1 MVDSQPESSMANDPT
16 IEDRKVAE
24 IKLLLSEKRFD
35 EAFDRSSALTKE
47 APGNTE
53 GWWRLTLAADGLKRW
68 EEARN
73 AVKET
78 INLVP
83 RSPIVWGE
91 FGYILE
97 ELKQND
103 EARKAFEMGI
113 KIDPDYGYGHLSL
126 MRIFEKEKEYDGIIL
141 HGRAL
146 ERIEEAT
153 PNILDKI
160 GLAFWYKNN
169 FHMSLH
175 YYTKSA
181 TLEKQAFRYANLGLI
196 YERPELAQYLDAS
209 DAYRRALLIEPDH
222 ERALESSSRLSKK
235 LSALAL
241 ALKQSGTQVL
251 DKTDFHRFYINP
263 FVLLGCD
270 INFDIEDYSTKQ
282 IQRRKKALVQEID
295 LEEGR
300 VGSLGRYTIDKSRAL
315 SLCDEIL
322 DDTKKKFHWIVFQDK
337 RLCDFLHAGDVAL
350 FTYDENYF
358 PAPTLDALDQPAFL
372 NWLSTAFSSQY
383 DLVLSRALDQ
393 NNLARVGALLA
404 GRRYVGQQDDDLC
417 FAGARR
423 LIDRRMEPIR
433 RAEKEVS
440 TKPPSLAALSEMLI
454 DPKNP
459 HALAPLLNLLPAAHF
474 RSFQNEAVRL
484 IQSIALN
491 CNNEHSDPDLAR
503 EVLQLAN
510 AFAFVSVD
518 IKHQVETDEQQVNEI
533 IAKER
538 ENEVRLT
545 QGGAPLEITKE
556 GVRKGTEF
564 IAAKE
569 LKAIRWGITVTG
581 QRPLLSY
588 DFFLGVLS
596 TQGAEIQIAWSS
608 SKDIDKNNECFSKL
622 INASFSYALPSILEK
637 INADLDKDKTIVIGN
652 CELTHHQVVELTRHQ
667 VVIPMAG
674 WFGTKR
680 HEVPWPRV
688 HTEVAKGDL
697 IISDRTNSKVRI
709 AMPIRTTYNAVTIG
723 LIAASRG
730 KHQ

>member
-1 MVDSQPESSMANDPT
+1 M
-16 IEDRKVAE
+16 EDRKVAE
-24 IKLLLSEKRFD
+24 IQQLLSEERFD
-35 EAFDRSSALTKE
+35 EAFDRSSALTRE
-47 APGNTE
+47 APGNAE
-53 GWWRLTLAADGLKRW
+53 GWWRLSLAAEGLKRW
-68 EEARN
+68 EVART

-91 FGYILE
+91 FGHILE
-97 ELKQND
+97 ALAQND
-103 EARKAFEMGI
+103 EARKAFEMAI
-113 KIDPDYGYGHLSL
+113 KIDPDYAYGHFSL
-126 MRIFEKEKEYDGIIL
+126 MHICERNKEYDGIIF
-141 HGRAL
+141 HGQAF
-146 ERIEEAT
+146 ERIGEAA

-160 GLAFWYKNN
+160 ALAFWYKNN
-169 FHMSLH
+169 FQMSLH

-181 TLEKQAFRYANLGLI
+181 TLEKQAFRYSNLGLI

-209 DAYRRALLIEPDH
+209 DAYRRALLTEPAD
-222 ERALESSSRLSKK
+222 ERALQASPRLSKK
-235 LSALAL
+235 LSELAH
-241 ALKQSGTQVL
+241 AVTQSGMQIL
-251 DKTDFHRFYINP
+251 DKPDFHRFYINP

-270 INFDIEDYSTKQ
+270 INSNIEDYPTKQ
-282 IQRRKKALVQEID
+282 IQKLKKALVQEID

-300 VGSLGRYTIDKSRAL
+300 VGTLGRYTIDKSRAL
-315 SLCDEIL
+315 SLCDELL

-337 RLCDFLHAGDVAL
+337 RLCNFLHTGDIAL
-350 FTYDENYF
+350 FTYDDNYF
-358 PAPTLDALDQPAFL
+358 PAPTLDALDEPAFL

-383 DLVLSRALDQ
+383 DLVLSRVLDQ
-393 NNLARVGALLA
+393 SNLAWVGALLG
-404 GRRYVGQQDDDLC
+404 GRRYIGQQEDDLC

-433 RAEKEVS
+433 SAEKEGY
-440 TKPPSLAALSEMLI
+440 TKPPSLAVLSELLI

-484 IQSIALN
+484 IRSIALN

-503 EVLQLAN
+503 GVLQLAN

-518 IKHQVETDEQQVNEI
+518 VKHQVETDEQQVNVI

-538 ENEVRLT
+538 EHEVRLT
-545 QGGAPLEITKE
+545 QGGAPLEITRE

-569 LKAIRWGITVTG
+569 FKAIRWGITITG
-581 QRPLLSY
+581 QRPSLSY

-596 TQGAEIQIAWSS
+596 TQGTEIQINWSS
-608 SKDIDKNNECFSKL
+608 SIELDKNNEYFSKL
-622 INASFSYALPSILEK
+622 VEASFSYALPSILEK
-637 INADLDKDKTIVIGN
+637 INADLDRDGTIVIGN
-652 CELTHHQVVELTRHQ
+652 CELTRHQ
-667 VVIPMAG
+667 AVIPMAG

-680 HEVPWPRV
+680 YEVPWRFV

-697 IISDRTNSKVRI
+697 IITDRTNSRVRI

-730 KHQ
+730 KQQ